1 MAPIVYRVL
10 RILLAKQDLVMGLFQ
25 ERFGM
30 IMLKKKKS
38 LSKLFPVTYFW
49 LSLELNEVLFMSWF
63 NNARWFTFKL
73 EIPQLS
79 DALQEGG

>member
-1 MAPIVYRVL
+1 MQRFVE
-10 RILLAKQDLVMGLFQ
+10 LAGGTNCVPSFMYSLGQAG
-25 ERFGM
+25 
-30 IMLKKKKS
+30 IMLKKT